1 MEKSKKLK
9 IFIGLFYLFL
19 VSSFLVLFFN
29 KFDLEEVTTYDFIQS
44 NRDYFFNLKESNL
57 LIISLIFFV
66 LTTAWVLLLGFASP
80 VALVGGFIF
89 GQWLGTFL
97 VAFGLSLGAT
107 FLFLFG
113 NYFFKDLIKEKFLQK
128 FKNLESKF
136 KKNELNFFLIYR
148 FVGGIPFQIA
158 NLLPVLF
165 NVSVKNYFIGTL
177 IGIMPQLFV
186 YTSLGSGL
194 ETVINQNETMPSIKS
209 IIFSPEIYI
218 PIIGFIILVVATI
231 IIKKLFYKN

>member
-57 LIISLIFFV
+57 FIISLIFFV
-66 LTTAWVLLLGFASP
+66 LTIVWVLLLGFASP

-107 FLFLFG
+107 SLFLFG
-113 NYFFKDLIKEKFLQK
+113 NYFFKDWIKEKFLQK
-128 FKNLESKF
+128 FQNLEYKF
-136 KKNELNFFLIYR
+136 KKNELNFFLLYR

-194 ETVINQNETMPSIKS
+194 EKVINQNETMPSIKN
-209 IIFSPEIYI
+209 IIFSSEIYI
-218 PIIGFIILVVATI
+218 PILGFIILVVATI
-231 IIKKLFYKN
+231 VVKKLFYKN